1 MAVQRE
7 LLDLFPDN
15 LSNGIFNISRI
26 QDWDPRVSLNEW
38 LELEPKAFV
47 TYIPPGEA
55 RVFFISAPVKEA
67 HFTRLLTSA
76 RSPATL
82 LPDPV
87 IGFDKV
93 GARLL
98 KDPSN
103 ARRKSSVRTIYMC
116 NNNLFIVSKWFTFGL
131 LRVEEGE
138 QHVYTSNAPIK
149 VFHMPS
155 SAPLPGMRPPNLQQR
170 AFCPRDFSYF
180 TEYVMRPGTTYTVPP
195 ITRYLVVTVKKCY
208 FTVGKLASDVLVEG
222 SIPFNSHRT
231 HEDPIYTIPLLSPR
245 SPGPEDRLQRSAA
258 KRTRRRSPERDLP
271 GCSSW
276 SSPREIHEPRPD
288 TVTGTER
295 DLPGCSSWSSPREI
309 HEPRPDTVTG
319 TERDLP
325 GCSSWPSSIEMNEP
339 RPDTVTGTTAEDGLY
354 QELMQDLASCDILSD
369 FLLETYS
376 VPFATTPGGSSA
388 AHPAITPQASS
399 AITPQASAGITP
411 QASPDPPRHLT
422 DTSSRCIVA
431 HLPAPRLWRR
441 TQQPGTVAQAHAIVF
456 QHRTYLWEDDDAPGM
471 GPTLRAAMSS
481 EAPVLALD
489 LSHMDVP
496 MDLSRPQRLEEE
508 DAV

>member
-1 MAVQRE
+1 MAVHRE

-15 LSNGIFNISRI
+15 LSTDIFNISRM

-82 LPDPV
+82 LPDPL

-149 VFHMPS
+149 LFHMPS
-155 SAPLPGMRPPNLQQR
+155 SAPLPGMRPPNLQRR

-208 FTVGKLASDVLVEG
+208 FTVGKMASDVLVEG

-231 HEDPIYTIPLLSPR
+231 HEDPIYTIPLLSPH

-258 KRTRRRSPERDLP
+258 KRTRRRSPER
-271 GCSSW
+271 
-276 SSPREIHEPRPD
+276 E
-288 TVTGTER
+288 
-295 DLPGCSSWSSPREI
+295 
-309 HEPRPDTVTG
+309 
-319 TERDLP
+319 LP

-339 RPDTVTGTTAEDGLY
+339 RPDTVTGTTAEDGHY
-354 QELMQDLASCDILSD
+354 QELMQDLASCDTLSD

-376 VPFATTPGGSSA
+376 VPFATSPGGSNVAYVIHFATTETIEISPQA
-388 AHPAITPQASS
+388 SSGITPQASS
-399 AITPQASAGITP
+399 AITPQASA
-411 QASPDPPRHLT
+411 DPPRHLT

-456 QHRTYLWEDDDAPGM
+456 PHRTYLWEDDDAPGM
-471 GPTLRAAMSS
+471 GPTLRAAMSC

-496 MDLSRPQRLEEE
+496 MDLSRPQRLEVQ
-508 DAV
+508 AK